1 MLFQW
6 KVSWLHVPTA
16 PVVFPPLCYTLADTL
31 QYIYMDVIPLVLV
44 SELRR
49 IQLNCH
55 CCCQLVSVRHSVRAS
70 LARRSVTNQILTSIF
85 YSPIYTTQKW
95 VGIWMHICM
104 CILGKRQLKGVAL
117 FLMFDSIDYQAL
129 VTAVCQL
136 RGGRAW
142 KWIAISNVKQESELC
157 FSLKI

>member
-6 KVSWLHVPTA
+6 KVSWLHGPTA
-16 PVVFPPLCYTLADTL
+16 PVVFPPLCYTLADIL

-55 CCCQLVSVRHSVRAS
+55 CCCQLVSVRHSVRA
-70 LARRSVTNQILTSIF
+70 TSIF
-85 YSPIYTTQKW
+85 YSPIYTSQKL

-104 CILGKRQLKGVAL
+104 CILSKRQLKGVAL

-136 RGGRAW
+136 RGGRA
-142 KWIAISNVKQESELC
+142 
-157 FSLKI
+157 